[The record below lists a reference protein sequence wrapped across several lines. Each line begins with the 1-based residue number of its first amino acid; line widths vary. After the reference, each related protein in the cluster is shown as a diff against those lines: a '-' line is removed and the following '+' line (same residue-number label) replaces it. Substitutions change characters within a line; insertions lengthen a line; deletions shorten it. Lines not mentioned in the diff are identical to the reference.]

1 MEVARGDGT
10 EVRNGILEM
19 ALNDN
24 DVPLVNAWVDPI
36 EMRQRATILIN
47 DIIVIRLFNSLPICE

>member
-36 EMRQRATILIN
+36 EMRQSYDLHTAL
-47 DIIVIRLFNSLPICE
+47 